1 VYFSLLYYTTIMLAF
16 IKVFTFIYW
25 LALNYLI
32 YESGFFVLQN
42 DTKQFLL
49 LFSEIIKCKQGP

>member
-1 VYFSLLYYTTIMLAF
+1 LLYYTTIMLAF